1 MNELYKRTLWINKN
15 IEFLFD
21 TEIIEYDIHA
31 AGPSICRE
39 FKLLPESLLDEI
51 DKMDKKSKNIKIGLI
66 QRKDKEFA
74 KKLQNGFITA
84 RKWFIEANEISEDD
98 IISIKKDA
106 FFIARRNCSKVDFGN
121 IHFRSKNF
129 YSSYFRLN
137 KLEFYVSTSK
147 HIIDIKGLGQGKS
160 LEEIKELHGDY
171 MLSFIMK
178 FCLYKEVGIQRDD
191 VAIKIAKFIRRYRN
205 KELPIGYY
213 RELGFGN
220 AYKVFDP
227 ELNHYIFLADIGED
241 ADLSNLDISTNYL
254 NYIVPLASLY
264 S

>member
-1 MNELYKRTLWINKN
+1 
-15 IEFLFD
+15 
-21 TEIIEYDIHA
+21 
-31 AGPSICRE
+31 
-39 FKLLPESLLDEI
+39 
-51 DKMDKKSKNIKIGLI
+51 MDKKSKNIKIGLI

-74 KKLQNGFITA
+74 KKLQDGFITA

-98 IISIKKDA
+98 IVSIKKDA

-137 KLEFYVSTSK
+137 KLEFYISTSK

-178 FCLYKEVGIQRDD
+178 FCLYKEVGIPRDD

-227 ELNHYIFLADIGED
+227 ELNRYIFLADIGED
-241 ADLSNLDISTNYL
+241 ADLTNLDISTNYL

-264 S
+264 M

>member
-1 MNELYKRTLWINKN
+1 MNDLYKRTLWINKN

-21 TEIIEYDIHA
+21 TEIVEYDIHA

-66 QRKDKEFA
+66 QRKDREFA

-84 RKWFIEANEISEDD
+84 RKWFIESNEISEDD

-106 FFIARRNCSKVDFGN
+106 FFIARRNCTKVDFGH

-147 HIIDIKGLGQGKS
+147 HIIDIKGLGQGKD
-160 LEEIKELHGDY
+160 LEEVINLHGDY
-171 MLSFIMK
+171 MLSFMMK
-178 FCLYKEVGIQRDD
+178 YCIFQELELPREDISVKL
-191 VAIKIAKFIRRYRN
+191 AKFIRDYRN
-205 KELPIGYY
+205 KELPIGFY
-213 RELGFGN
+213 RELGVGN
-220 AYKVFDP
+220 AYKVYDP
-227 ELNHYIFLADIGED
+227 ELNRYLFLADIGED
-241 ADLSNLDISTNYL
+241 ADLANLDISTNYF
-254 NYIVPLASLY
+254 NYIIPLAGLY
-264 S
+264 I

>member
-66 QRKDKEFA
+66 QRKDREFA

-84 RKWFIEANEISEDD
+84 RKWFIESNEISEDD
-98 IISIKKDA
+98 IVSIKKDA
-106 FFIARRNCSKVDFGN
+106 FFIARRNCTKVDFGN

-160 LEEIKELHGDY
+160 LEEIKELHEDY

-178 FCLYKEVGIQRDD
+178 FCLYKEVGIPRDD

-227 ELNHYIFLADIGED
+227 ELNRYIFLSDIGED
-241 ADLSNLDISTNYL
+241 VDLTNLDISTNYL

-264 S
+264 M